1 MSNEQKLC
9 KSFFIYFSTMTQFA
23 CQCLWDE
30 YLCCF
35 YSFLAV
41 ISFVQPYGVWI
52 FFFRIIASIFTEH
65 GFVSFGCAALV
76 IVASRHNQN
85 REQFTLFVS
94 VCINLSQET
103 NQRVSTGPTRN
114 HLKGERKWIRK
125 SVSGGVNRIPQQHLI
140 LNFGE
145 PRWINMQVVL
155 KKSSLCNLL
164 QNSYLCIKLQN
175 YNFFNTRRTFIR
187 RGLPTKF
194 KLNI

>member
-114 HLKGERKWIRK
+114 HHDTTTWF
-125 SVSGGVNRIPQQHLI
+125 SSG
-140 LNFGE
+140 
-145 PRWINMQVVL
+145 
-155 KKSSLCNLL
+155 
-164 QNSYLCIKLQN
+164 SYCR
-175 YNFFNTRRTFIR
+175 FSRRCRCPVDVASPDSCSTSTIY
-187 RGLPTKF
+187 
-194 KLNI
+194 